1 MKIALGIEYN
11 GCNYYGWQR
20 QSISPTI
27 QQTLETA
34 LSTIAN
40 ESIRIYCAGR
50 TDTGVHAI
58 QQVIHYETSSIRDT
72 QAWVRGTNSIL
83 PKDIS
88 VIWALESEDDFH
100 ARFSAEQRTYQYLIL
115 NRPARPA
122 IFNGLA
128 SWESRPIDLV
138 KMKQASTCF
147 IGQHDFTSY
156 RSIACQANSPI
167 RTIHDFEIDKWED
180 WIVITLSANAFL
192 HHMVRNIVG
201 VLMTIGLGKKE
212 VNWASEVLAA
222 KDRTVGGV
230 TAPPDG
236 LYLVNIQYPKR
247 FSIPG
252 AKSVIEK
259 FEICR

>member
-1 MKIALGIEYN
+1 M
-11 GCNYYGWQR
+11 
-20 QSISPTI
+20 
-27 QQTLETA
+27 A

-40 ESIRIYCAGR
+40 ESIRIHCAGR

-58 QQVIHYETSSIRDT
+58 QQVIHFETSSIRDKH
-72 QAWVRGTNSIL
+72 AWVRGTNSIL

-88 VIWALESEDDFH
+88 VVWALESEDDFH

-128 SWESRPIDLV
+128 SWESRPIDFV
-138 KMKQASTCF
+138 KMKQASSYF

-156 RSIACQANSPI
+156 RAVACQANSPI
-167 RTIHDFEIDKWED
+167 KTIYNFEVDKWQD

-201 VLMTIGLGKKE
+201 VLIAIGVGKKE

-222 KDRTVGGV
+222 KDRTTGGV
-230 TAPPDG
+230 TASPDG

-247 FSIPG
+247 FSIPK
-252 AKSVIEK
+252 AKSVLDK
-259 FEICR
+259 FEIFR

>member
-27 QQTLETA
+27 QESIETA
-34 LSTIAN
+34 LSTIAD
-40 ESIRIYCAGR
+40 ECIRIHCAGR

-58 QQVIHYETSSIRDT
+58 QQVIHFETSSARDT
-72 QAWVRGTNSIL
+72 HAWVLGTNSIL

-88 VIWALESEDDFH
+88 VTWALNCDEDFH

-122 IFNGLA
+122 IFNGLV
-128 SWESRPIDLV
+128 SWECRPLNFD
-138 KMKQASTCF
+138 KMKRASVCF

-156 RSIACQANSPI
+156 RAVACQANSPI
-167 RTIHDFEIDKWED
+167 RTIHKLEIDRLGD
-180 WIVITLSANAFL
+180 WIVITLTANAFL
-192 HHMVRNIVG
+192 HHMVRNIAG
-201 VLMTIGLGKKE
+201 VLMAIGLGKKE

-236 LYLVNIQYPKR
+236 LYLVNIQYPER

-252 AKSVIEK
+252 AKSILDK
-259 FEICR
+259 FGICR